1 MTNFFGYLSAF
12 CTTAAFVPQAIK
24 VYKTRKTDDI
34 SFGMILLMTFG
45 VSFWVIYGCLIKALP
60 IIAANVIT
68 FILALY
74 ILIMKINLDIRAK
87 KSNLNK

>member
-68 FILALY
+68 FVLALY
-74 ILIMKINLDIRAK
+74 ILLMKIKLDILTG
-87 KSNLNK
+87 KSNVKK